1 MSSRKKKLFC
11 FSKNHPH
18 CAVLIYCGSK
28 RVLNKNAAGHFYP
41 SVGASWQAAGANHK
55 SCIGYKSKTADTLTL
70 WVIYLKYNSQNQKS
84 KYVPW

>member
-1 MSSRKKKLFC
+1 MSSRKKKLFS

-55 SCIGYKSKTADTLTL
+55 SCIGYKSKTADTL
-70 WVIYLKYNSQNQKS
+70 VICHKYNSKLQKGLHNR
-84 KYVPW
+84 P